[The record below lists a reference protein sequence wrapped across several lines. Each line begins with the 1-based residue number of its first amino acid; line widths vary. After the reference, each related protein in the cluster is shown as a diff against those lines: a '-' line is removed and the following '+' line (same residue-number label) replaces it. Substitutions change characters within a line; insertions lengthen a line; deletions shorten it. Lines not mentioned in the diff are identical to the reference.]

1 MGKKSR
7 RQREKDP
14 VNEMVKYQAR
24 QTGEGKQ
31 QALRRM
37 KEALNS
43 MHPRSAPSVAP
54 APNVARDDDDDDEPA
69 PALSGVDNAKI
80 ILVQVL
86 GGIGR
91 QDVLDANLE
100 KQLRLLTDDAALA
113 YAQYV
118 RGQDPRAL
126 WGLGPGLQAWL
137 LEGISNGAKREDD
150 DDSELDAVQDAAP
163 AASKPTVAEAEAEY
177 RAATTPDGFTQERGW
192 DATMY
197 LRDAL
202 TIDEDDQNN
211 FDAYIGIVSPRLC
224 VTGESELVS
233 MKILKAMKRWP
244 RYRKYWPRIRRRLCW
259 GCGKQ
264 YDLSEP
270 RLWVCTGCGEAR
282 YCNAACQS
290 AHWPA
295 HKTPCLK
302 TFHKKTKK
310 SLSRGVSVQKLRQA
324 YLEAYHDDGAAR
336 VFSAMDKK

>member
-24 QTGEGKQ
+24 QTGEGKR

-54 APNVARDDDDDDEPA
+54 APNVARDDDDD
-69 PALSGVDNAKI
+69 
-80 ILVQVL
+80 
-86 GGIGR
+86 
-91 QDVLDANLE
+91 
-100 KQLRLLTDDAALA
+100 
-113 YAQYV
+113 
-118 RGQDPRAL
+118 
-126 WGLGPGLQAWL
+126 
-137 LEGISNGAKREDD
+137 
-150 DDSELDAVQDAAP
+150 SELDAVQDAAP

-177 RAATTPDGFTQERGW
+177 RAAMSPDGFTQERGW

-244 RYRKYWPRIRRRLCW
+244 RYRKYWPRIRRRICW
-259 GCGKQ
+259 GCGKE
-264 YDLSEP
+264 YDLSAP
-270 RLWVCTGCGEAR
+270 RIWVCGGCGDAR
-282 YCNAACQS
+282 YCSETCQG
-290 AHWPA
+290 AHWPE
-295 HKTPCLK
+295 HKTPCLEK
-302 TFHKKTKK
+302 FMENVKKRRAQGQSVKK
-310 SLSRGVSVQKLRQA
+310 IRQEL
-324 YLEAYHDDGAAR
+324 LEWYGLPYPGG
-336 VFSAMDKK
+336 